1 MKSSLPLSQT
11 DSRKAPVP
19 TRTED
24 LADLIDA
31 GREAL
36 AQFENEEAIDRFET
50 ALASRLINAEQRASI
65 CCLLAE
71 AGENLAR
78 YTEAIDVMA
87 EYEQPATRA
96 TLHPV
101 VLCQVYLRLGSVY
114 GYTADRPKGIS
125 YAKNALALAEER
137 GDSTEIGACHLVLGR
152 IYRAIGETRF
162 ARDHYLQALRQHRIT
177 GRALPLAQSYFG
189 LGTVSLSEGDV
200 VSARNYYNQALK
212 LLSETDSPL
221 LLGNIYTNLALMVN
235 YQEQGQASE
244 SIGLLQHAVFH
255 YERAKNK
262 RSLATAYNNLGFN
275 LLHLGETRRAREVLE
290 MAMLLA
296 REIGNRLAEAGA
308 LGTLGELAT
317 ICGQFSEAEN
327 VLKLSIET
335 AHAVSGSFTEAQ
347 DHLTLGRCYLLQDN
361 HVYAH
366 KVFEVSRGIAEHLD
380 DKRGQAAAQ
389 LFLAETC
396 LESGDAATARQML
409 VDASVTIER
418 LANTSLIG
426 HLRELTGRI
435 EAEEGRY
442 DEAIHF
448 VSQAVSIFEM
458 VSNRYRTGV
467 AYYHLGRIHVQ
478 AGNTEKARAELEKAR
493 NTFAALE
500 AHPMLQRTNEA
511 LAVLARS
518 VLRIAP
524 REVAEPTGLSNATI
538 LRLAGAIS
546 SRELLLHELTLILH
560 QELAAAPAIIYELS
574 ANSAPV
580 LLACQGCDQAK
591 AASLGAE
598 VAQARAAGATSLPD
612 AALYELRAGDLPPL
626 VIYVGHGRGALH
638 PQRQFIEPLIKLAEM
653 GLELCSLRGQVRTV
667 EDYDLSVSK
676 MDIVLPGMVYQ
687 SPAMRSLIEQIH
699 KIRSSNVTAL
709 ITGESGTGKEVIA
722 QAIHSLSDRHDA
734 PFVAFNCTIAPK
746 EIIDSQ
752 LFGHKKGAFTG
763 AGSDYQGVIRSAAGG
778 TLFLDEIGDLALEVQ
793 PKLLRFLQEG
803 EIQPLGETKPVRVDV
818 RVLAAT
824 NCDMEK
830 LVAEGKFREDLY
842 YRLNVIRLHMPPL
855 RERREEIPM
864 LAHHLLERHIK
875 QARKENITIAP
886 QALDLMMVYDWPG
899 NVRQIA
905 NEIQRLVAYTPSG
918 GVITEEQLSPL
929 VRGGASGK
937 GHEITSVKDVL
948 SREALSRRAPSVS
961 HFTSLGPQKMTDAV
975 ADLERQMILESLER
989 HHGNISRMA
998 AELGLTRKGL
1008 YLKIERY
1015 QISANKN
1022 QGPGSG
1028 IRGSRFRD

>member
-1 MKSSLPLSQT
+1 MKSLQPLSQT
-11 DSRKAPVP
+11 GSRKVPVP

-24 LADLIDA
+24 LANLIEA

-36 AQFENEEAIDRFET
+36 EQFENEEAIGHFET
-50 ALASRLINAEQRASI
+50 ALTSHLLNTEQRASV

-71 AGENLAR
+71 AFEYLAR
-78 YTEAIDVMA
+78 YPEAVEIMTK
-87 EYEQPATRA
+87 YEQTAMRA
-96 TLHPV
+96 ALHPI
-101 VLCQVYLRLGSVY
+101 VLCQVYLRLGSAY
-114 GYTADRPKGIS
+114 SYTTDRPKAIS

-137 GDSTEIGACHLVLGR
+137 EDIADIGACHSVLGR
-152 IYRAIGETRF
+152 IYRVIGETRF
-162 ARDHYLQALRQHRIT
+162 ARDHFLQALKQHRIT
-177 GRALPLAQSYFG
+177 GRAIPLAQSYHG
-189 LGTVSLSEGDV
+189 LGTVSNSEGDF
-200 VSARNYYNQALK
+200 VSARNYFEQALN
-212 LLSETDSPL
+212 LLTEKDSPL
-221 LLGNIYTNLALMVN
+221 LLGNTYMDLAVLVLLH
-235 YQEQGQASE
+235 EEKQASE
-244 SIGLLQHAVFH
+244 GVELLQRAVSC

-262 RSLATAYNNLGFN
+262 QLLARAYGNLGFN
-275 LLHLGETRRAREVLE
+275 LLHLGEPRRAREVLE
-290 MAMLLA
+290 SSIALA
-296 REIGNRLAEAGA
+296 REIGDQKTVPHVLE
-308 LGTLGELAT
+308 TLGELAT
-317 ICGQFSEAEN
+317 TCGQFAEAEAS
-327 VLKLSIET
+327 LKLSIE
-335 AHAVSGSFTEAQ
+335 AAQAISGRFNEAQ
-347 DHLTLGRCYLLQDN
+347 SYLTLGRCHLLQDDY
-361 HVYAH
+361 VQATDAF
-366 KVFEVSRGIAEHLD
+366 KTSFDIAARMD
-380 DKRGQAAAQ
+380 DKRGKAAAQ
-389 LFLAETC
+389 LFLAETSF
-396 LESGDAATARQML
+396 ESGDTTTARQTL
-409 VDASVTIER
+409 TEAGVTIER
-418 LANTSLIG
+418 LTNTSLIG
-426 HLRELTGRI
+426 HLRELTGRL
-435 EAEEGRY
+435 ESEEGRY

-467 AYYHLGRIHVQ
+467 AYYHLGRIHAQ
-478 AGNTEKARAELEKAR
+478 AGNTEKAREELEKAR

-500 AHPMLQRTNEA
+500 AQPMLQRTNEA
-511 LAVLARS
+511 LAALARS
-518 VLRIAP
+518 VLRVAP
-524 REVAEPTGLSNATI
+524 REVAEPAGLSSATI

-560 QELAAAPAIIYELS
+560 QELAATPAIIYELS
-574 ANSAPV
+574 ADGAPV
-580 LLACQGCDQAK
+580 LLTCQGCDQSK

-598 VAQARAAGATSLPD
+598 VAQARAAGATSLPN
-612 AALYELRAGDLPPL
+612 AALYELRAGDLSPL
-626 VIYVGHGRGALH
+626 VIYVGHERGALH
-638 PQRQFIEPLIKLAEM
+638 PQRQFIEPLIKLAEL
-653 GLELCSLRGQVRTV
+653 GLELCLLRSQVRTV
-667 EDYDLSVSK
+667 EDYDLSVGK
-676 MDIVLPGMVYQ
+676 MEIVLPGMVYQ

-722 QAIHSLSDRHDA
+722 RAIHSLSDRHDA

-752 LFGHKKGAFTG
+752 LFGHRKGAFTG

-778 TLFLDEIGDLALEVQ
+778 TLFLDEIGDLSLEVQ

-803 EIQPLGETKPVRVDV
+803 EIQPLGETKLVRVDV

-830 LVAEGKFREDLY
+830 LVTEGKFREDLY

-864 LAHHLLERHIK
+864 LVHHLLERHIK
-875 QARKENITIAP
+875 QAHKENITIAP
-886 QALDLMMVYDWPG
+886 QALDLMMVCDWPG

-918 GVITEEQLSPL
+918 GVITEEHLSPL
-929 VRGGASGK
+929 VRGVASGK

-961 HFTSLGPQKMTDAV
+961 RLTSLGAQKMADAV

-1008 YLKIERY
+1008 YLKMERY
-1015 QISANKN
+1015 QISASKN
-1022 QGPGSG
+1022 HGSG
-1028 IRGSRFRD
+1028 SGGRGSGLKN